1 MNDDEIELLVVLLDS
16 GPLGL
21 VTNPKE
27 NAESRACKDWLRRL
41 VREGHQPLVPAII
54 DYEVRRELRLYGKT
68 NGLQNLDVFK
78 KTYGCLLL
86 SADALLQAAE
96 FWAIAR
102 RTGMPTADRLALDA
116 DVILAAQA
124 ATLNPSDWGMPGAR
138 VVIATDNV
146 GHLARF
152 VDARHWRDIR

>member
-1 MNDDEIELLVVLLDS
+1 MIDDEPGLFVVFLDS
-16 GPLGL
+16 GPYGL

-27 NAESRACKDWLRRL
+27 SPESRACKGWLRHL
-41 VREGHQPLVPAII
+41 VRAGHQPLVPAIV
-54 DYEVRRELRLYGKT
+54 DYEVRRELKLYRRST
-68 NGLQNLDVFK
+68 GLHNLDVFK
-78 KTYGCLLL
+78 STYGCVDITP
-86 SADALLQAAE
+86 DALLQAAE

-102 RTGMPTADRLALDA
+102 RSGLPTADRLALDA

-124 ATLNPSDWGMPGAR
+124 ATLDPAMWGMPGSR

-152 VDARHWRDIR
+152 VDARKWRDIS